1 MRARWQGGRL
11 GRLVL
16 LVLLAAGLGACGF
29 RLAGRAPLPPA
40 YAQVYVQSEP
50 VGDELALELASTL
63 AANGARVIPGARRDA
78 AVVTLRA
85 APARR
90 QVVSVDRAG
99 KVQEYALVLTAT
111 LSARAPGVAD
121 LPPTRFVRRRDYVVD
136 EVDVLAN
143 EAREDELLVAMRQ
156 DMVRAM
162 LRRLAVAGDG
172 GAALAR

>member
-1 MRARWQGGRL
+1 MRRW
-11 GRLVL
+11 
-16 LVLLAAGLGACGF
+16 VLLALLALLATSLGACGF

-50 VGDELALELASTL
+50 VGDELALELASAL
-63 AANGARVIPGARRDA
+63 AASGAQVISGARSDA

-85 APARR
+85 APVRR

-99 KVQEYALVLTAT
+99 KVQEYALVLAAT
-111 LSARAPGVAD
+111 LSARPPGAAD

-143 EAREDELLVAMRQ
+143 EAREDELLAAMRQ
-156 DMVRAM
+156 DMVSAM
-162 LRRLAVAGDG
+162 LRRLALAGDG